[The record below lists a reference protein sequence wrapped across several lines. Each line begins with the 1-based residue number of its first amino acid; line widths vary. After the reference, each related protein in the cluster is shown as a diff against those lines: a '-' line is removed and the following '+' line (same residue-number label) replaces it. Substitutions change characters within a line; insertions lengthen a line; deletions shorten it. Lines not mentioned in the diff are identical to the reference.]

1 MEEDNQV
8 YQVYLNGQIY
18 TEVYSIDEAESV
30 AQAIAEQGEVI
41 IEPA

>member
-18 TEVYSIDEAESV
+18 AEVYSVEEAESI
-30 AQAIAEQGEVI
+30 AQAIAQDGEVT